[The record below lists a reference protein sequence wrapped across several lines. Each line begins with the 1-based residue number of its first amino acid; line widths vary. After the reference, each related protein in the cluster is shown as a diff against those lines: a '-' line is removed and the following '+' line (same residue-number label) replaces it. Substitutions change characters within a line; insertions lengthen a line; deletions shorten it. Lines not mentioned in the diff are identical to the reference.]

1 MTKRCPIA
9 CGESR
14 KQEGCPPRVV
24 LKATNRIK
32 DRQEIKISYNGIKFQ
47 RYDQVN
53 GTGFAVPSNHFNEV
67 ISAS

>member
-14 KQEGCPPRVV
+14 KQAGCPPRVV
-24 LKATNRIK
+24 LKVTK
-32 DRQEIKISYNGIKFQ
+32 DKKVVRKNIFQ

-53 GTGFAVPSNHFNEV
+53 GAGFAVPSNHLIEV